1 MSQNRGKSIS
11 DCQIEI
17 MANDAYLRHVEDPKI
32 ITKIRKQNTALR
44 NRIRRLN
51 EKTGEK

>member
-17 MANDAYLRHVEDPKI
+17 MANNGYLRGVNDPKI
-32 ITKIRKQNTALR
+32 VTKIRKQNTALG
-44 NRIRRLN
+44 NRIQRLN
-51 EKTGEK
+51 KTTGEK